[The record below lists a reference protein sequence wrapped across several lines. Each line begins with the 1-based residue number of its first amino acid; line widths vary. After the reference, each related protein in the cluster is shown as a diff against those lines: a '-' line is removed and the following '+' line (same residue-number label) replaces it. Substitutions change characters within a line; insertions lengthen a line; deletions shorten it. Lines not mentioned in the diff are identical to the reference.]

1 MEQLGSIFVIE
12 QYIAGLKSILEQMPM
27 SEIHQMIALLH
38 QARISGNQVFIM
50 GNGGS
55 ASTASHFVCDLGKN
69 TRRNDLPGFRVIGLT
84 DNMALFSALAND
96 EGYENVFSQQLTNL
110 LQTGDVVIAI
120 SGSGNSKNVIR
131 AVEMANECGAIT
143 VGMTGMGGGRLGQ
156 IVQLEIRIPSYQ
168 IQQVEDLH
176 LMIEHMI
183 VSALRDIEAEQTET
197 LIPVDFQASVLRP
210 KAEVLF
216 EEAREVEA
224 VDNKVS
230 GVQES
235 YNPPAP
241 TSQANTPQKM
251 RRVLE
256 EALSSTGAI
265 SGTLIMLEDS
275 GQPAY
280 GMMMRNGKIEEAR
293 IDQLSEVIHHGLA
306 GWVVRHRKAA
316 LVGST
321 SHDPRWLRRNWEER
335 SDTSRSA
342 LSVPLTDANQVI
354 GTLTLVHHQPHR
366 FTKQDLA
373 RLSRLT
379 SAITPST
386 PNTGPANK

>member
-1 MEQLGSIFVIE
+1 MEQLGSIFVID
-12 QYIAGLKSILEQMPM
+12 QYISGLKSILDQMPM
-27 SEIHQMIALLH
+27 TQIQQMISLLH
-38 QARISGNQVFIM
+38 QARVSGNQVFIM

-96 EGYENVFSQQLTNL
+96 EGYENVFSQQLANL
-110 LQTGDVVIAI
+110 VQTGDVVIAI

-183 VSALRDIEAEQTET
+183 VSALRDIEADQIDT
-197 LIPVDFQASVLRP
+197 LIPVEFPAQAR
-210 KAEVLF
+210 AEVLSKDFQETSF
-216 EEAREVEA
+216 E
-224 VDNKVS
+224 NKDRY
-230 GVQES
+230 QETF
-235 YNPPAP
+235 NPPP
-241 TSQANTPQKM
+241 STNTSNKM
-251 RRVLE
+251 RKVLE
-256 EALSSTGAI
+256 EALNSTGAI
-265 SGTLIMLEDS
+265 SGTLILLDEFNK
-275 GQPAY
+275 PAY
-280 GMMMRNGKIEEAR
+280 GMMMRNGKVEEAR
-293 IDQLSEVIHHGLA
+293 IEQLSEVIHDGLA
-306 GWVVRHRKAA
+306 GWVIRHRKAA

-342 LSVPLTDANQVI
+342 LSVPLLDSDQVI

-379 SAITPST
+379 SSITPSA